1 MVKSRRR
8 WIGSNWHQLGE
19 DTCHFLWR
27 HPKERSWEPE
37 TERKRQGGKTGR
49 SVLEKKLKKEQ
60 DWVDDSH
67 AISDSDNDGEEMEE
81 TFDYE
86 YDPDDYF

>member
-1 MVKSRRR
+1 
-8 WIGSNWHQLGE
+8 
-19 DTCHFLWR
+19 
-27 HPKERSWEPE
+27 
-37 TERKRQGGKTGR
+37 
-49 SVLEKKLKKEQ
+49 LKKEQ